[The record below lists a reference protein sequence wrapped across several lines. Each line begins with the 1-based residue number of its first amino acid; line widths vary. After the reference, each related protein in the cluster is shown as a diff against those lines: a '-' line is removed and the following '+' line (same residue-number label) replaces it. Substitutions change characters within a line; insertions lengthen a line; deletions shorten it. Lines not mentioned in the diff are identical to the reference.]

1 MLYTIA
7 VAKSILHVT
16 YQQIDVQRVISFIA
30 YGELI
35 YILKVKSAICLIEM
49 QRKLTVVSLYVPH
62 TVCCTPC
69 GTKMIVCNI
78 GNSPYL
84 AQNTP

>member
-1 MLYTIA
+1 MH
-7 VAKSILHVT
+7 KR
-16 YQQIDVQRVISFIA
+16 DISFIA

-35 YILKVKSAICLIEM
+35 YILKVKSTICLIEM
-49 QRKLTVVSLYVPH
+49 QHKLTFMPLYVAH

-69 GTKMIVCNI
+69 GTKMIVCNT

-84 AQNTP
+84 VQNTP

>member
-1 MLYTIA
+1 MY
-7 VAKSILHVT
+7 KR
-16 YQQIDVQRVISFIA
+16 DISFFA

-49 QRKLTVVSLYVPH
+49 QHKLTVVSLYVAH